1 MIYFQITFKTE
12 FVTSLA
18 RLVKERTAKDL
29 KLHFDEMYVTNES
42 RINEK
47 RKGKAKKINQS
58 IEKNL

>member
-1 MIYFQITFKTE
+1 
-12 FVTSLA
+12 VTSLA

-47 RKGKAKKINQS
+47 RKGKAKK
-58 IEKNL
+58 